1 MIKLT
6 VCTFLT
12 YKQIMNKITADFPS
26 NPQSAAREIL
36 AAAGPVEPLSSP
48 ELAPGPSLFPCAR
61 KTRADYFQKRRTPA
75 LVNQARSLYRR
86 GERYATIARA
96 LGVNPDTIRRWLD
109 PDYDQMRRSR
119 AVQHSDA
126 DELAAEEALLPT
138 LPYVP
143 GITISGRYRMK
154 RL

>member
-1 MIKLT
+1 
-6 VCTFLT
+6 
-12 YKQIMNKITADFPS
+12 MNKIVADFTPD
-26 NPQSAAREIL
+26 PQPAAREIL
-36 AAAGPVEPLSSP
+36 AAAGPVEPHPSP
-48 ELAPGPSLFPCAR
+48 ELAPGPSLSPPAR
-61 KTRADYFQKRRTPA
+61 KTRADYFYTRRTPA

-86 GERYATIARA
+86 GERYAAIARA
-96 LGVNPDTIRRWLD
+96 LSVNPDTVRRWLD

-119 AVQHSDA
+119 AGQRSEC

-154 RL
+154 RLQQPIIGHKS